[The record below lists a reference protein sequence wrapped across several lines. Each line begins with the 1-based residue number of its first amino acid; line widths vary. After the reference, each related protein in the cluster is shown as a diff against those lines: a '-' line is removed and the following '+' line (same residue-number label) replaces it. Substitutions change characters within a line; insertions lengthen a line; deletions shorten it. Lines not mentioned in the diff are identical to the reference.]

1 MTCQQWA
8 DQAGPTVN
16 LQPKQP
22 PARKSRKVRPYADEI
37 CRLQADGYT
46 CEEIRVALADAGV
59 VVSRSTVQRE
69 AARALQRRPAM
80 GPTPTPTDQTQTS
93 APATPP
99 NDRSH
104 IHPSLRLQAVDP
116 RTARQAAEDFMKDQ
130 VTNPLLRTE
139 RTG

>member
-1 MTCQQWA
+1 MK
-8 DQAGPTVN
+8 

-37 CRLQADGYT
+37 TRLQADGYT
-46 CEEIRVALADAGV
+46 CEEIRVALADVGV

-69 AARALQRRPAM
+69 AARALQRRHAM
-80 GPTPTPTDQTQTS
+80 GSTPTNPTLAS

-104 IHPSLRLQAVDP
+104 VHPSPRLQAVDP

>member
-8 DQAGPTVN
+8 SQPGPTVK

-37 CRLQADGYT
+37 SRLQADGYT
-46 CEEIRVALADAGV
+46 CEEIRMALADVGV

-69 AARALQRRPAM
+69 AARALQHRHAI
-80 GPTPTPTDQTQTS
+80 GPTSTDPIPAA

-99 NDRSH
+99 NDRAQLL
-104 IHPSLRLQAVDP
+104 PSPRLQAIDP
-116 RTARQAAEDFMKDQ
+116 RSARQAAEDFMKDQ
-130 VTNPLLRTE
+130 VTNPLLRTG

>member
-8 DQAGPTVN
+8 DQPGPTVK

-22 PARKSRKVRPYADEI
+22 PARKSRKVRPYSEEI
-37 CRLQADGYT
+37 SRLQADGYT
-46 CEEIRVALADAGV
+46 CDEIRVALADVGV

-69 AARALQRRPAM
+69 ATRALQRRHAM
-80 GPTPTPTDQTQTS
+80 SPTPTEPTLAS
-93 APATPP
+93 APSPPP
-99 NDRSH
+99 NDRAQVL
-104 IHPSLRLQAVDP
+104 PSPRLQAVDP

>member
-8 DQAGPTVN
+8 SQPGPTVK

-22 PARKSRKVRPYADEI
+22 PARKSRKVRQYADEI
-37 CRLQADGYT
+37 SRLQADGYT
-46 CEEIRVALADAGV
+46 CEEIRMALADVGV

-69 AARALQRRPAM
+69 AARALQRKHAMDSTGSTPA
-80 GPTPTPTDQTQTS
+80 S

-104 IHPSLRLQAVDP
+104 VLPSPRLQAVDP